1 MNSIQFKTSELLMFY
16 SSFHGDQVSI
26 VMRYE
31 ADAYCL
37 KNSIPNM
44 NSIQPK
50 TKELV
55 TCYCGCH
62 GNLATISDKVCG

>member
-1 MNSIQFKTSELLMFY
+1 MNSIRFKTSELLMFY
-16 SSFHGDQVSI
+16 SSCHGHQVSI

-37 KNSIPNM
+37 KKLHTKYELNTT
-44 NSIQPK
+44 K

-55 TCYCGCH
+55 TYYCGCH
-62 GNLATISDKVCG
+62 GNLVTISDKVCG